1 MKNRNFFWIGYSD
14 LMTSMFFIMMVLFII
29 TVAVLQKQK
38 EVTENILIQI
48 RSVQK
53 ALSELDETYFEF
65 DDINKRFKLNIDA
78 NFPSNSDDIN
88 RLNNNVKFQLVKAG
102 MALQDK
108 VLTLIAENEDIDYL
122 IIVEGNTQ
130 RNESNYIDNP
140 DLGYVLSY
148 KRALALVNLW
158 KENNVDFTS
167 LGNQC
172 EILIVGSG
180 YFGKTRSEIEKENR
194 RFTIQITSKFG
205 KLIE

>member
-1 MKNRNFFWIGYSD
+1 MKNKNYFWVGYSD

-38 EVTENILIQI
+38 EVTENILNEI

-53 ALSELDETYFEF
+53 ALSELDAEYFEF
-65 DDINKRFKLNIDA
+65 DGINKRYKLKIDA

-88 RLNNNVKFQLVKAG
+88 RIDSETKYQLVKAG
-102 MALQDK
+102 MALQKK
-108 VLTLIAENEDIDYL
+108 VLALIAENEDIDYL
-122 IIVEGNTQ
+122 IIIEGNTQ
-130 RNESNYIDNP
+130 KNESNYIENP
-140 DLGYVLSY
+140 NLGYVLSY

-158 KENNVDFTS
+158 KENKVDFTT

-180 YFGKTRSEIEKENR
+180 YFGKSRSMIEKENR

-205 KLIE
+205 KLID